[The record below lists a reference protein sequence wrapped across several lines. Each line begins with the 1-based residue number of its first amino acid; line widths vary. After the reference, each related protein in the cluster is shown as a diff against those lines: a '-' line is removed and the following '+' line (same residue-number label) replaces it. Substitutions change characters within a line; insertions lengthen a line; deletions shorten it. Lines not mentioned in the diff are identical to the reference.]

1 MTHPS
6 QPGMTR
12 LNIFKVSIVNL
23 AVALLTL
30 PLGSILNRVMMTEL
44 ALPATLVAIFL
55 ALGNLSSPLRIWF
68 GRISDTRPIGNL
80 HRTWYI
86 VLGIGLMAIGLAAA
100 PLAIYVIPSAQ
111 AVGLLLTFLAFALVG
126 LGINSTTPLY
136 FALVSD
142 QANETQRPR
151 IMAFMFVLLGVGV
164 VMASL
169 AMGGLLDPF
178 SPQRL
183 AIVIAGLAAL
193 AVLLAAVG
201 LWKLEKPAE
210 ARPRQETRWNE
221 VRDLLVRNREV
232 LRFFL
237 YLVLT
242 FIAIDAQDV
251 LLEPYAAGAF
261 GMLPGETTRLTGIL
275 RGGFILTLI
284 AGALLVNRF
293 GHKATALGGI
303 GLAAAGLGLIIAS
316 GSSGAAGLF
325 LGSVFLLGLG
335 NGMLTIA
342 NLSLMVDMTDHQH
355 AGLYIGVWGFAQA
368 VGVGSASLVGG
379 LLRDIIYAVTGNW
392 SVSYVSVFGLEILLL
407 AVSVP
412 FLVGLSLARFREN
425 TQRMTLTQSLAA
437 TAEN

>member
-1 MTHPS
+1 MKR
-6 QPGMTR
+6 MTR
-12 LNIFKVSIVNL
+12 LDIFKVSLVNL
-23 AVALLTL
+23 TVALLTL
-30 PLGSILNRVMMTEL
+30 PLGSTLNRVMITEL
-44 ALPATLVAIFL
+44 ALPATLVAVLL

-68 GRISDTRPIGNL
+68 GRISDTRPIRNL

-86 VLGIGLMAIGLAAA
+86 ALGIGLMSIGLAAA
-100 PLAIYVIPSAQ
+100 PLAIYVIPTAQ
-111 AVGLLLTFLAFALVG
+111 AAGLLLTFLAFALVG

-151 IMAFMFVLLGVGV
+151 IMAFMFVLLGIGV
-164 VMASL
+164 VIASVIL
-169 AMGGLLDPF
+169 GGLLDPF
-178 SPQRL
+178 SLQRL
-183 AIVIAGLAAL
+183 AVVIGGL
-193 AVLLAAVG
+193 AVLCVMLAIVG
-201 LWKLEKPAE
+201 LWKLEKPAA
-210 ARPRQETRWNE
+210 ARPQEETRWSE
-221 VRDLLVRNREV
+221 ARDLLLKNGEV
-232 LRFFL
+232 LRFFI

-261 GMLPGETTRLTGIL
+261 GMTPGETTRLTGIL

-284 AGALLVNRF
+284 AGAFLVNRF
-293 GHKATALGGI
+293 GHKATAFGGM
-303 GLAAAGLGLIIAS
+303 GLAGLGLGLIITS
-316 GSSGAAGLF
+316 GASGAAVLF

-368 VGVGSASLVGG
+368 VGVGAASLVGG
-379 LLRDIIYAVTGNW
+379 VLRDLVYAATGNW
-392 SVSYVSVFGLEILLL
+392 SASYVSVFGLEILLL

-412 FLVGLSLARFREN
+412 VLVGLSLARFRET
-425 TQRMTLTQSLAA
+425 TQRITLTDSLAVA
-437 TAEN
+437 AEN

>member
-1 MTHPS
+1 MKH
-6 QPGMTR
+6 MTR
-12 LNIFKVSIVNL
+12 LNVFKVALVNL

-30 PLGSILNRVMMTEL
+30 PLGSTLNRVMITEL
-44 ALPATLVAIFL
+44 ALPATLVALLL
-55 ALGNLSSPLRIWF
+55 APGNLSSPLRIWF
-68 GRISDTRPIGNL
+68 GRLSDTRPIRNL

-86 VLGIGLMAIGLAAA
+86 ALGVGLMAVGLVAA
-100 PLAIYVIPSAQ
+100 PLAIYVIPNFQ
-111 AVGLLLTFLAFALVG
+111 VVGLLLTFLAFALIG

-151 IMAFMFVLLGVGV
+151 IMAFMFVMLGVGV
-164 VMASL
+164 VIASIIL
-169 AMGGLLDPF
+169 GGLLDPF

-183 AIVIAGLAAL
+183 AGVLTGLAL
-193 AVLLAAVG
+193 LTVLLAAIG
-201 LWKLEKPAE
+201 LWRLEKPAE
-210 ARPRQETRWNE
+210 AHPHEETRWGE
-221 VRDLLVRNREV
+221 VRDLLVKNREV

-261 GMLPGETTRLTGIL
+261 GMSPGETTRLTGIL

-284 AGALLVNRF
+284 AGAFLVNRF
-293 GHKATALGGI
+293 GHKATAFGGI
-303 GLAAAGLGLIIAS
+303 GLAGAGLGLIIAS
-316 GSSGAAGLF
+316 GASDAAGLF

-342 NLSLMVDMTDHQH
+342 NLSLMVDMTDHRH

-379 LLRDIIYAVTGNW
+379 LLRDGIYVASGNW
-392 SVSYVSVFGLEILLL
+392 LASYVTVFGLEILLL

-412 FLVGLSLARFREN
+412 VLVGLSLVRFREN
-425 TQRMTLTQSLAA
+425 TRRIPLTASLAA
-437 TAEN
+437 ATED